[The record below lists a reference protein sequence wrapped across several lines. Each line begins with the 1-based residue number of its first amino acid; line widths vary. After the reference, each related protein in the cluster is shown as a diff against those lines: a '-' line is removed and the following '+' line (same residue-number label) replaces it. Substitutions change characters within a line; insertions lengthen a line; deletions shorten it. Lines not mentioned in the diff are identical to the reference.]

1 MKAKNQPT
9 QLADTGQ
16 LDDATVVSR
25 VLAGEVALFELI
37 IRRYNQRLFRV
48 TRSILKDD
56 AEAEDAMQDAYV
68 NAFAKLATFRGEA
81 KLSTWLTRIA
91 LYEALGRL
99 KKRRGGMSIIDD
111 EESIMADESPSSP
124 EHDAFT
130 GELRALLERAVD
142 GLPAGLRAAYVLRDV
157 EAMSTAEAAACLE
170 IGEDA
175 LKMRLSRARSLL
187 RTTISDELGSATADL
202 FGFQAPRCDRMVAAV
217 MAVIAPRG

>member
-1 MKAKNQPT
+1 MNAKNQPSR
-9 QLADTGQ
+9 LPDAGQ
-16 LDDATVVSR
+16 LDDDTVVAR

-37 IRRYNQRLFRV
+37 IRRYNQRLFRI
-48 TRSILKDD
+48 TRSVLKDD
-56 AEAEDAMQDAYV
+56 AEAEDAMQDVYV
-68 NAFAKLATFRGEA
+68 NAFGKLATFRGEA

-111 EESIMADESPSSP
+111 EESIMADESQSSP
-124 EHDAFT
+124 EQNAFT
-130 GELRALLERAVD
+130 GELRTLLERAVD
-142 GLPAGLRAAYVLRDV
+142 ALPSGLRAAYVLRDV

-187 RTTISDELGSATADL
+187 RAHISEELGSAAADL

-217 MAVIAPRG
+217 MAVIAPRR